1 MSKPPANK
9 IKDASK
15 QTQQG
20 RDDEEQV
27 FWDLVD
33 KFVMV
38 ANESSDEVAT
48 STVSSA
54 MLYAS
59 ARFNAF
65 IASAEA
71 QSADQ
76 LKTQRSG
83 AMDFF
88 TGQYKGM
95 LGENLDDYI
104 DNFDEEP
111 AD

>member
-1 MSKPPANK
+1 MSKP
-9 IKDASK
+9 IKDTNK
-15 QTQQG
+15 QAQKG

-33 KFVMV
+33 KFVVV

-54 MLYAS
+54 MLYAC

-104 DNFDEEP
+104 DNFGDNTEES
-111 AD
+111 AH